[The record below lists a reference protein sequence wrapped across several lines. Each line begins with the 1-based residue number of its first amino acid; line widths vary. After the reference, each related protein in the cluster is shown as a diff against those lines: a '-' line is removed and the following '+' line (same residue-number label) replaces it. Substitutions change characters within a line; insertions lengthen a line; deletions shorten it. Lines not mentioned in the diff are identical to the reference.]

1 MDEEI
6 KKYVKSCPIC
16 QLQKAVR
23 ITNQAT
29 GIIPDIPL
37 NPHEKVAMDIFG
49 PLALPETRS
58 GNKYILSIQDRLT
71 RYSLLLP
78 MKNETSES
86 ILDNFMEHYIY
97 VFGAPQVILP
107 DQGQNFLSE
116 LVQQFEE
123 MFKIKHIKTT
133 ACHPQANGNI
143 ERMHSTLKNMIKT
156 SMAENNNE

>member
-1 MDEEI
+1 MSYLPT
-6 KKYVKSCPIC
+6 KKD
-16 QLQKAVR
+16 R

-29 GIIPDIPL
+29 GIISDIPL
-37 NPHEKVAMDIFG
+37 NPHEKVAIDIFG
-49 PLALPETRS
+49 PLPETRS

-71 RYSLLLP
+71 RYTLLLP

-86 ILDNFMEHYIY
+86 ILNNLMEHYIY
-97 VFGAPQVILP
+97 VFGAPQVILT

-133 ACHPQANGNI
+133 AFHP
-143 ERMHSTLKNMIKT
+143 
-156 SMAENNNE
+156 